1 MSQSAEDWVDQ
12 LAILT
17 RMLGAGDLTAGR
29 PGSLWAVGV
38 PSAADATAACGRL
51 CVFPSA
57 VQARRYR
64 GPCPG

>member
-1 MSQSAEDWVDQ
+1 MSQSAEDWGDQ

-38 PSAADATAACGRL
+38 PCAADAAACGRL

-64 GPCPG
+64 GPCLG